1 MGTVGGG
8 ADAGKSGRRSLDSE
22 INMIPMID
30 LLMVTISFLLITAV
44 WTHMSRV
51 DASAKVPG
59 DHVAPP
65 CEGGEPCAPR
75 PELHVDMRQP
85 DRFVLSWRDRGAVI
99 RTVDVT
105 RHQTKRQ
112 VGPAGV
118 AFVRF
123 PELAAALT
131 NEWSQGG
138 AAAHGPGA
146 ERAVL
151 HAPDDA
157 RYEEMIA
164 AMDAIYQVRRADTSG
179 AAPRTGGGAPAFMV
193 TLATN

>member
-1 MGTVGGG
+1 MAGGG
-8 ADAGKSGRRSLDSE
+8 ADAGRSGRRSVDSE

-51 DASAKVPG
+51 EASARVPG
-59 DHVAPP
+59 DRVAPP
-65 CEGGEPCAPR
+65 CEASEPCAPR

-85 DRFVLSWRDRGAVI
+85 DRFVLSWRDRGTVI
-99 RTVDVT
+99 RTVDVA
-105 RHQTKRQ
+105 RHEPKKQK
-112 VGPAGV
+112 GPNGA

-123 PELAAALT
+123 PELAQALT
-131 NEWSQGG
+131 TEWSQ
-138 AAAHGPGA
+138 AAAKAHGPGA

-164 AMDAIYQVRRADTSG
+164 AMDAIYQVRRAG
-179 AAPRTGGGAPAFMV
+179 PVAPHVGEGAPAFVV